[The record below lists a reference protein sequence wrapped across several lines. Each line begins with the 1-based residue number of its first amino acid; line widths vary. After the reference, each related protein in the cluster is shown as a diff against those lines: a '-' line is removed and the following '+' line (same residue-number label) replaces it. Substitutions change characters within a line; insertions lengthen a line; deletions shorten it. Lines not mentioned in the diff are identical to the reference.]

1 MGVIILFILISL
13 IVVGT
18 LIFVIVYLTKQKFIE
33 VEAKRL
39 SKCIEVGM
47 SEEELFKIIGD
58 KNVSKSIGDS
68 PVTCYVKTWY
78 VKNPMPSKLDPIPV
92 KTAIWVKDNKVI
104 NVRHDNF
111 NF

>member
-1 MGVIILFILISL
+1 MGVIILFILVSL

-18 LIFVIVYLTKQKFIE
+18 LIYVIVYSAKQKFIE

-39 SKCIEVGM
+39 SNLIEVGM
-47 SEEELFKIIGD
+47 SKEELFKIIGD
-58 KNVSKSIGDS
+58 KNVSKSIGND

-78 VKNPMPSKLDPIPV
+78 VKNPMPSKLGPIPV
-92 KTAIWVKDNKVI
+92 KTTIWVKDNKVI

>member
-18 LIFVIVYLTKQKFIE
+18 LIFVIVFTTKQKFIE
-33 VEAKRL
+33 IEARRL
-39 SKCIEVGM
+39 SNLIEVGM
-47 SEEELFKIIGD
+47 SNEELFKIIGD
-58 KNVSKSIGDS
+58 KNVSKSIGDG

-92 KTAIWVKDNKVI
+92 TTTIWVKDNIVI
-104 NVRHDNF
+104 NVRNDNF

>member
-18 LIFVIVYLTKQKFIE
+18 LIFVIVFTAKQKFIE
-33 VEAKRL
+33 VEARRL
-39 SKCIEVGM
+39 SNLIEVGM
-47 SEEELFKIIGD
+47 SKEELFKIIGD
-58 KNVSKSIGDS
+58 KNVSKSIGDG

-78 VKNPMPSKLDPIPV
+78 VKNPMPSKLSPIPV
-92 KTAIWVKDNKVI
+92 TTTIWVKDNIVI